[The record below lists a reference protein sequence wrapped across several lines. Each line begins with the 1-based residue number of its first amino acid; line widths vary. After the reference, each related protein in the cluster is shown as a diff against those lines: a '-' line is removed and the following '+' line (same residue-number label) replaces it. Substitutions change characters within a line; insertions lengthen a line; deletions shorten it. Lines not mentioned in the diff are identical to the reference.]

1 MMTTARF
8 FRHISLAVLLTLAL
22 FPVAYAQ
29 ENGEDAAPE
38 AQIVSVSVPGS
49 VPSEAQQ
56 YPVTG
61 FSAQDT
67 DPALAV
73 MPSLQSTTTNLDAA
87 RIAAGQ
93 IVPFNYS
100 LGPDDSIEITVLRHP
115 EFSGVFLVNQDGIVQ
130 YKFVG
135 DIQVMGMTKAQVE
148 LKLKELLSKYIVNP
162 EINVTVLAYRSKV
175 FYVLGEVRV
184 PGKYYMRA
192 ESIPIREA
200 LFEAGLP
207 TPSAAM
213 RKCRIV
219 TPRADGKIVK
229 RKVNVYAL
237 LYGGDLRRNVV
248 LRPGDVLY
256 VPATV
261 MAKILRIINPVAST
275 VGVAAS
281 GPESAVSGKSAVQT
295 LQGRPI

>member
-1 MMTTARF
+1 MAPLSKLF
-8 FRHISLAVLLTLAL
+8 FLLAAVTILLTA
-22 FPVAYAQ
+22 PRRGYAQ
-29 ENGEDAAPE
+29 DADDSSEAAPP
-38 AQIVSVSVPGS
+38 ATVSVPGAI
-49 VPSEAQQ
+49 PPER
-56 YPVTG
+56 PDLETG
-61 FSAQDT
+61 FSTPEVDA
-67 DPALAV
+67 ASAIV
-73 MPSLQSTTTNLDAA
+73 PSLQSTTTNLDAA

-100 LGPDDSIEITVLRHP
+100 LGPDDSIEITVMRHP

-135 DIQVMGMTKAQVE
+135 DLQVMGMTKAQVE
-148 LKLKELLSKYIVNP
+148 AKLKELLSKYIISP
-162 EINVTVLAYRSKV
+162 EVNVTVLAYRSKV
-175 FYVLGEVRV
+175 FYVLGEVRA

-192 ESIPIREA
+192 ESIPVREA

-207 TPSAAM
+207 TSSAAM
-213 RKCRIV
+213 RKCRII
-219 TPRADGKIVK
+219 TPRADGKAIK
-229 RKVNVYAL
+229 KKIDVYAL
-237 LYGGDLRRNVV
+237 LYKGDLRKNVV

-281 GPESAVSGKSAVQT
+281 GPESASSGKSAVDT
-295 LQGRPI
+295 LQGRP

>member
-1 MMTTARF
+1 MARYCKIFCAYVCLIFLLCPAGYAQDADQETPMTVLDTPAGSDPVETA
-8 FRHISLAVLLTLAL
+8 
-22 FPVAYAQ
+22 PVA
-29 ENGEDAAPE
+29 
-38 AQIVSVSVPGS
+38 
-49 VPSEAQQ
+49 
-56 YPVTG
+56 
-61 FSAQDT
+61 
-67 DPALAV
+67 PAV
-73 MPSLQSTTTNLDAA
+73 PSLQLATTNLDAA

-115 EFSGVFLVNQDGIVQ
+115 EFSGVFLVNQDGILQ

-148 LKLKELLSKYIVNP
+148 AKLKELLSTYIVNP

-175 FYVLGEVRV
+175 FYVLGEVRS

-192 ESIPIREA
+192 ESIPVREA

-207 TPSAAM
+207 STTAAM
-213 RKCRIV
+213 RKCRII
-219 TPRADGKIVK
+219 TPRADGRPLKK
-229 RKVNVYAL
+229 RVDVYAL
-237 LYGGDLRRNVV
+237 LYKGDLRKNVV

-256 VPATV
+256 VPSTV

-281 GPESAVSGKSAVQT
+281 GPESASSGKSSVET
-295 LQGRPI
+295 LQGRP